1 MSGESSR
8 EQLPAPSDAFATTRW
23 SLVAAAGRG
32 EPLAAQ
38 QALAQL
44 CQAYWYPLYA
54 FVRRRVG
61 SPHESQD
68 LTQAYFAWL
77 LEKNTVAAADRER
90 GRFRAFL
97 LASLKNFLANEW
109 EKQRAQK
116 RGGGQAALSLDF
128 DAGES
133 RFRLEP
139 LDQLTPERLFDKQW
153 AMTLLEQV
161 LGGLRQEYA
170 DADKLPQFEVLKSFL
185 AGNTGEYAEAA
196 AQLGLTENAVR
207 VAAHRLRQRYRERLR
222 AEIAQTVAG
231 PEEVDDEI
239 RRLFEVLGA

>member
-1 MSGESSR
+1 VES
-8 EQLPAPSDAFATTRW
+8 AD
-23 SLVAAAGRG
+23 
-32 EPLAAQ
+32 
-38 QALAQL
+38 
-44 CQAYWYPLYA
+44 
-54 FVRRRVG
+54 
-61 SPHESQD
+61 ESQD

-97 LASLKNFLANEW
+97 LTSLKNFLANEW

-116 RGGGQAALSLDF
+116 RGSGRAVLSLDF
-128 DAGES
+128 AAGES
-133 RFRLEP
+133 RFRSEP

-153 AMTLLEQV
+153 ALTLLEQV

-170 DADKLPQFEVLKSFL
+170 TAGQSRQFEVLKAFL
-185 AGNTGEYAEAA
+185 AGSAAGYAEAA
-196 AQLGLTENAVR
+196 AQLGLTENATR

-222 AEIAQTVAG
+222 AEIAHTVDG
-231 PEEVDDEI
+231 PEEVDDEV